1 MKFVESKLSQQA
13 LMTDRL
19 AEEINIIEQMIT
31 SVREQRLSN
40 EAGQEAKVVSVTQ
53 ELAQT
58 VEEKNNSE
66 GKLQEM
72 RKRLHSSEQ
81 EKVKLSSAL
90 EDLRTQADGI
100 HNIYKEKLVSIISRY
115 ILHICIYFN

>member
-19 AEEINIIEQMIT
+19 AEEINIIKQMID

-40 EAGQEAKVVSVTQ
+40 EAGQEAKVVSV
-53 ELAQT
+53 
-58 VEEKNNSE
+58 SE
-66 GKLQEM
+66 GKLQDM

-90 EDLRTQADGI
+90 QDLRTQADGI
-100 HNIYKEKLVSIISRY
+100 HNIYKERLVSIISRY
-115 ILHICIYFN
+115 ILYIYY